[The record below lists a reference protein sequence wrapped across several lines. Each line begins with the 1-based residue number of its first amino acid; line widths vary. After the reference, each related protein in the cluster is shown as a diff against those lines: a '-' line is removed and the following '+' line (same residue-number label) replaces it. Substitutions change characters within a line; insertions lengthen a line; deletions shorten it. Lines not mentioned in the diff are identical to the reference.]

1 MRAEQILP
9 DHADSVDVGGVTIRK
24 GTIAAFFAN
33 ARVRTDPSASETAR
47 GQAAADIREA
57 LPALRASGL
66 FDFVM
71 IRDPQLREWIDS
83 GAPTHS
89 ATEARS

>member
-33 ARVRTDPSASETAR
+33 ARVEPIPAQAR
-47 GQAAADIREA
+47 PHATRPPPIFARRS
-57 LPALRASGL
+57 PALARRGL